1 MIELYELRQFAAF
14 ADCGTLSEAA
24 EILHLS
30 QPALSRSMKKI
41 EEEIGVSLFIRRKNR
56 LELNENGAYVVEL
69 AKKVLADADA
79 LAGKPRHSTG
89 KTARFPW
96 ASVPRLQAGCSH
108 RFSAAC
114 IPAKCCKRKLRRKT
128 LCCLVLRTET
138 ISSLRSPGC
147 RTEIAILQ
155 KSAAGRP

>member
-56 LELNENGAYVVEL
+56 LELGAHTASQQPVSRQNAANGNCG
-69 AKKVLADADA
+69 
-79 LAGKPRHSTG
+79 GK
-89 KTARFPW
+89 RFAVW
-96 ASVPRLQAGCSH
+96 S
-108 RFSAAC
+108 
-114 IPAKCCKRKLRRKT
+114 
-128 LCCLVLRTET
+128 
-138 ISSLRSPGC
+138 
-147 RTEIAILQ
+147 
-155 KSAAGRP
+155 